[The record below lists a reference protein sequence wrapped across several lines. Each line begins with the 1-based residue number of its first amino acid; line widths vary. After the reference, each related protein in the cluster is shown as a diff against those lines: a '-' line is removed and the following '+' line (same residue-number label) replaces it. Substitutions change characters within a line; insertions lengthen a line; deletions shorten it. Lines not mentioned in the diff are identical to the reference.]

1 MISAYTGTQ
10 IRAAE
15 EPLLAA
21 GMGAVLMQRASQGL
35 ANAVIRELQARGRKL
50 YGASVAVLAGKGNN
64 GGDGLFAAALLAAR
78 GVRTTAVLTGGAA
91 HPEALAAFERAG
103 GRVHIL
109 TDSTLNRLT
118 AEVARADVVID
129 AVLGTG
135 AKGGLRGTAAALAGR
150 LLYSGLGGSLVVAC
164 DVPSGMDADTGEVH
178 APVLSADLTVTFGAA
193 KAGLLADPGAD
204 HAGRVHVVP
213 IGIEENLPWP
223 ALRRFEAGDLFRL
236 LPRPGRRSHKYSR
249 GVLGVVAGSADY
261 PGAAVL
267 ACRGALAA
275 GVGMVRYLGPP
286 EAAQAVRQSCPE
298 VVCSASSVADT
309 HVQAWLV
316 GSGMGPSDAEQL
328 QRARDAVESGLPVIA
343 DAGALPALP
352 AVLAPHVVLTP
363 HAGELASLL
372 ERLRSIPDGSA
383 ADSRFTESPAAE
395 SPAFGQGADRAA
407 VEAHTLG
414 AVRYAAGLTEATVL
428 LKGAT
433 TLVASPFQDF
443 YSQADGVPWLASA
456 GSGDVLAGIIG
467 ALLAQLG
474 SDVGRFRDAGI
485 DPDERWAAI
494 AALAASLHGL
504 AGTTASAGGP
514 LTAGRIADVLP
525 EVWGK
530 VSTLS
535 IRLAQERNS
544 HPHPLR

>member
-15 EPLLAA
+15 EPFLTS
-21 GMGAVLMQRASQGL
+21 GMGAVLMQRASYGL
-35 ANAVIRELQARGRKL
+35 ANAVVHELKSRGRRI
-50 YGASVAVLAGKGNN
+50 YGASVTVLAGKGNN
-64 GGDGLFAAALLAAR
+64 GGDGLFAASFLAGR
-78 GVRTTAVLTGGAA
+78 GMRTTAVLTAGEA

-103 GRVHIL
+103 GRVHL
-109 TDSTLNRLT
+109 LADANTSGLAAD
-118 AEVARADVVID
+118 VASADVVID

-135 AKGGLRGTAAALAGR
+135 ARGGLRGAAAELVRGLLDSRGNAGE
-150 LLYSGLGGSLVVAC
+150 SAIVVAC
-164 DVPSGMDADTGEVH
+164 DVPSGVDADTGEAH

-193 KAGLLADPGAD
+193 KLGLLTDPGAD

-213 IGIEENLPWP
+213 IGIEDELPWP
-223 ALRRFEAGDLFRL
+223 ALRRFEPVDLARL
-236 LPRPGRRSHKYSR
+236 LPQPGRRSHKYSR

-275 GVGMVRYLGPP
+275 GAGMVRYLGPS
-286 EAAQAVRQSCPE
+286 EVADLVRQSCPE
-298 VVCSASSVADT
+298 VVCSTGSVADL

-316 GSGMGPSDAEQL
+316 GPGMGPGDTEQL
-328 QRARDAVESGLPVIA
+328 QRARDAVEAGLPVIA
-343 DAGALPALP
+343 DAGALPGLP
-352 AVLAPHVVLTP
+352 AVLGPQVVLTP

-372 ERLRSIPDGSA
+372 QRLASSPDSPDFDPAPDRS
-383 ADSRFTESPAAE
+383 
-395 SPAFGQGADRAA
+395 A
-407 VEAHTLG
+407 VEASTFG
-414 AVRYAAGLTEATVL
+414 AARHAAVLTEATVL

-443 YSQADGVPWLASA
+443 YSQADGTAWLATA

-494 AALAASLHGL
+494 AALGASLHGL
-504 AGTTASAGGP
+504 AGAAASGGGP
-514 LTAGRIADVLP
+514 LTAGRIADAVP
-525 EVWGK
+525 DAWAK
-530 VSTLS
+530 VSLLS
-535 IRLAQERNS
+535 KPAALKRNS
-544 HPHPLR
+544 HPHQLP

>member
-10 IRAAE
+10 IREAE
-15 EPLLAA
+15 QPLLAA
-21 GMGAVLMQRASQGL
+21 GAGAALMQRASHGL
-35 ANAVIRELQARGRKL
+35 ANAVVRELQARGLRL

-64 GGDGLFAAALLAAR
+64 GGDGLFAASFLAAR
-78 GVRTTAVLTGGAA
+78 GMRTTAVLTAEDA

-103 GRVHIL
+103 GRVH
-109 TDSTLNRLT
+109 RLT
-118 AEVARADVVID
+118 AATASQLVAETASADVVID
-129 AVLGTG
+129 AILGTG
-135 AKGGLRGTAAALAGR
+135 AKGGLRGTTASLVQGLADAGR
-150 LLYSGLGGSLVVAC
+150 PGLVVAC
-164 DVPSGMDADTGEVH
+164 DIPSGVDADSGEAH
-178 APVLSADLTVTFGAA
+178 APVLSADVTVTFGAA

-213 IGIEENLPWP
+213 IGIEEHLPWP
-223 ALRRFEAGDLFRL
+223 ALRRFEAEDLSRL

-249 GVLGVVAGSADY
+249 GVLGVVAGSAAY

-286 EAAQAVRQSCPE
+286 EVADLVRQSCPE
-298 VVCSASSVADT
+298 VVCSTGSVAET
-309 HVQAWLV
+309 RVQAWLV
-316 GSGMGPSDAEQL
+316 GSGMGPGDTEQL
-328 QRARDAVESGLPVIA
+328 RRARDAVESGLPTVA

-352 AVLAPHVVLTP
+352 DILGPHVVLTP

-372 ERLRSIPDGSA
+372 QRLASGSGA
-383 ADSRFTESPAAE
+383 GT
-395 SPAFGQGADRAA
+395 QGFDRAG
-407 VEAHTLG
+407 VEANTLG
-414 AVRYAAGLTEATVL
+414 AVRHAAGLTEATVL

-443 YSQADGVPWLASA
+443 YSQADGTPWLATA

-504 AGTTASAGGP
+504 AGTAASDGGP
-514 LTAGRIADVLP
+514 LTAGRVADALP
-525 EVWGK
+525 GVWGK
-530 VSTLS
+530 VSML
-535 IRLAQERNS
+535 INQGARKRNS
-544 HPHPLR
+544 QSHPLR